1 MGETGRK
8 PTRHFRSFNSFPVPR
23 VPVLLR
29 RHVLPLVAVAVLALG
44 LAGCGGDSRQSYA
57 TEADEPYYRQAEQMK
72 RSGRLQEAL
81 SAYLKVIEKRGDDAP
96 ESHLEAGLIYAQH
109 IRDPIAAIY
118 HFRKYL
124 SLRPNSAQAPL
135 VKQRIDAAVR
145 DFARTLPAQP
155 LDTQVQRVD
164 LIAAMDKLKLEND
177 ILKQQ
182 VADLQ
187 AGRENTVTAAPTD
200 SPAERST
207 PTLTPAP
214 TPTTRAPVIA
224 GGSANNFS
232 VNLETMP
239 TVRTRP
245 ATARPEPAKPA
256 PTTRPAAATAQKQ
269 TPTTQAPQPARGAR
283 THTVRPGDTLS
294 NLSQRYY
301 GNRTRWRDI
310 FQANRATMRNEG
322 DLKIGSQITIPP

>member
-1 MGETGRK
+1 M
-8 PTRHFRSFNSFPVPR
+8 SR

-29 RHVLPLVAVAVLALG
+29 RHVLPLVAAAVLALG

-72 RSGRLQEAL
+72 RSGRQQEAL
-81 SAYLKVIEKRGDDAP
+81 SAYLRVIEKRGDDAP
-96 ESHLEAGLIYAQH
+96 ESHLEAGLVYAQH

-135 VKQRIDAAVR
+135 VKQRIDAAIR

-164 LIAAMDKLKLEND
+164 LIAALDKLKLEND

-187 AGRENTVTAAPTD
+187 AGRETTVGTA
-200 SPAERST
+200 PAESPVER
-207 PTLTPAP
+207 PAP
-214 TPTTRAPVIA
+214 TPANRAPA
-224 GGSANNFS
+224 GTGGSANNFS
-232 VNLETMP
+232 VNLDTMP

-245 ATARPEPAKPA
+245 AATRPEPVSPP
-256 PTTRPAAATAQKQ
+256 PTARSSAATAPKQ
-269 TPTTQAPQPARGAR
+269 TPAAQTPQPARGAR

-294 NLSQRYY
+294 SLSQRYY
-301 GNRTRWRDI
+301 GNRSRWRDI
-310 FQANRATMRNEG
+310 YQANRATMRNEG
-322 DLKIGSQITIPP
+322 DLKVGAQIMIPQ

>member
-1 MGETGRK
+1 
-8 PTRHFRSFNSFPVPR
+8 VPR
-23 VPVLLR
+23 VNDLLR
-29 RHVLPLVAVAVLALG
+29 RRLLPLAAAAALALG
-44 LAGCGGDSRQSYA
+44 MAGCGDDGRQSYA

-72 RSGRLQEAL
+72 RSNRQQEAL

-96 ESHLEAGLIYAQH
+96 ESHLEAGLIYLHH

-155 LDTQVQRVD
+155 LETQLQRVD

-177 ILKQQ
+177 LLKQQ

-187 AGRENTVTAAPTD
+187 AGREPAASAPTTETPSTRTASAPANTPPAASGGANEFAINLD
-200 SPAERST
+200 S
-207 PTLTPAP
+207 
-214 TPTTRAPVIA
+214 
-224 GGSANNFS
+224 
-232 VNLETMP
+232 MP

-245 ATARPEPAKPA
+245 APVRQEPVTPPTTAKP
-256 PTTRPAAATAQKQ
+256 RAAATTAQK
-269 TPTTQAPQPARGAR
+269 PTSPAAQPPQATRGAR
-283 THTVRPGDTLS
+283 THTVGKGDTLMS
-294 NLSQRYY
+294 LSLRYY
-301 GNRTRWRDI
+301 GTRSRWRDI
-310 FQANRATMRNEG
+310 YQANRGAMKNEG
-322 DLKIGSQITIPP
+322 DIRIGMQLAIPQ

>member
-8 PTRHFRSFNSFPVPR
+8 PTGRFRSFNSFPVPR
-23 VPVLLR
+23 VPVPLR
-29 RHVLPLVAVAVLALG
+29 RRVLPLVAAAILALG
-44 LAGCGGDSRQSYA
+44 LAGCGGDGRQSYA

-81 SAYLKVIEKRGDDAP
+81 SAYLRVIEKRGDDAP

-182 VADLQ
+182 IADLQ
-187 AGRENTVTAAPTD
+187 AGREATVSAAPTD
-200 SPAERST
+200 APAER
-207 PTLTPAP
+207 PAP
-214 TPTTRAPVIA
+214 TPANRAPA
-224 GGSANNFS
+224 SAAGSANNFS
-232 VNLETMP
+232 VSLDTMP

-245 ATARPEPAKPA
+245 AATRTEPVAPPSTARP
-256 PTTRPAAATAQKQ
+256 AATTAQKQ
-269 TPTTQAPQPARGAR
+269 APAAQTPSPARGAR
-283 THTVRPGDTLS
+283 THVVRPGDTLS

-310 FQANRATMRNEG
+310 YQANRATMRNEG
-322 DLKIGSQITIPP
+322 DLKIGAQITIPP